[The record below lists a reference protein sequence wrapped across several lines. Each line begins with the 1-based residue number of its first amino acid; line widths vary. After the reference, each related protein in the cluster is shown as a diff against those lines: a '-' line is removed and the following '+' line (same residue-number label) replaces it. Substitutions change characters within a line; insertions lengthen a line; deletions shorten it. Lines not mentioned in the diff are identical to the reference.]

1 MGTPANTALAYSN
14 SQDNIQVLKQL
25 FSDDAWVMKDL
36 VFNKNRM
43 LSMVDKDETEM
54 GLGGS
59 YFPIPVLYDVGGGG
73 SANLGTAQTYQTAP
87 ATAQFQLTTVNVYR
101 VGSIQNQFLRASA
114 QNIGAFMPAA
124 KMNVK
129 SLYMGAAND
138 IAYQMFSDG
147 SGVRGTFGANGGSGT
162 IASGVIT
169 LDNLGQVYQ
178 FSVNMALNAFSI
190 SGQTATQSTGG
201 AIGYVIGVDTGAG
214 TVTVSAT
221 LQGAAG
227 TPSNW
232 STSFPYLGRAGDTLF
247 STNGLNSAN
256 MLCIAGLGAWIPSVA
271 PGPSDSF
278 FTQNRSVSPTKLAG
292 LRFAGSAESIQDC
305 LIDGT
310 NQLAA
315 QSSEAGDPDVI
326 FTNPV
331 SYQTLV
337 KNLTG
342 QGQYQMIRAKINEEV
357 EISFKALVLPT
368 ANGEI
373 SIIQDRNCPAQTAY
387 ILTMKTWK
395 LRSLGKI
402 PQFLTFPG
410 FYDMLGFPIPGQDA
424 VEIRVGGYLNL
435 TCNAPGAN
443 AVVQLPQ

>member
-1 MGTPANTALAYSN
+1 MGTPANPALAYSN
-14 SQDNIQVLKQL
+14 SQDNLQVLKQL
-25 FSDDAWVMKDL
+25 YSDDAWVMKDL
-36 VFNKNRM
+36 VFNKNRF

-54 GLGGS
+54 GLGGLN
-59 YFPIPVLYDVGGGG
+59 FPIPVLYDVGGGG

-87 ATAQFQLTTVNVYR
+87 ATASFLLTTVNVYR

-138 IAYQMFSDG
+138 IAYQMFADG
-147 SGVRGTFGANGGSGT
+147 SGTRGSYGVGSGS
-162 IASGVIT
+162 ISNGVIT
-169 LDNLGQVYQ
+169 LDNLGMVYQ
-178 FSVNMALNAFSI
+178 FSVNMALVSYSI
-190 SGQTATQSTGG
+190 SGATATQSTGG
-201 AIGYVIGVDTGAG
+201 AIGYVIAVDTGAG
-214 TVTVSAT
+214 TITVSAT
-221 LQGAAG
+221 LQGNAG
-227 TPSNW
+227 TPSSW
-232 STSFPYLGRAGDTLF
+232 STAFPYLGRAGDTLF
-247 STNGLNSAN
+247 SSNGLLSAN
-256 MLCIAGLGAWIPSVA
+256 MLCIAGLGAWIPSTA
-271 PGPSDSF
+271 PASNDSF
-278 FTQNRSVSPTKLAG
+278 FTVNRSVSPTKLAG
-292 LRFAGSAESIQDC
+292 LRFTGQSESIQDC
-305 LIDGT
+305 LIDAT

-326 FTNPV
+326 FINPV

-337 KNLTG
+337 KNLTV
-342 QGQYQMIRAKINEEV
+342 QGQYQMIRAKVNEEV

-373 SIIQDRNCPAQTAY
+373 SIVQDRNCPSQTAY

-435 TCNAPGAN
+435 SCNAPGAN
-443 AVVQLPQ
+443 AVALLPQ

>member
-1 MGTPANTALAYSN
+1 
-14 SQDNIQVLKQL
+14 
-25 FSDDAWVMKDL
+25 
-36 VFNKNRM
+36 
-43 LSMVDKDETEM
+43 MVDKDETEM
-54 GLGGS
+54 GLGGLN
-59 YFPIPVLYDVGGGG
+59 FPIPVLYDVGGGG

-87 ATAQFQLTTVNVYR
+87 ATASFLLTTVNVYR

-129 SLYMGAAND
+129 SLYMGASND
-138 IAYQMFSDG
+138 IAFQMFSDG
-147 SGVRGTFGANGGSGT
+147 SGVRGTFGLGSGS
-162 IASGVIT
+162 INAGVIT
-169 LDNLGQVYQ
+169 LDNLGMVYQ

-190 SGQTATQSTGG
+190 SGSTATQSTGG
-201 AIGYVIGVDTGAG
+201 AIGYVVAVDTGAG
-214 TVTVSAT
+214 TVTVSPT

-227 TPSNW
+227 TPSGW
-232 STSFPYLGRAGDTLF
+232 STAFPNLGRVGDTLF

-256 MLCIAGLGAWIPSVA
+256 MLCIAGLGSWVPSVA

-278 FTQNRSVSPTKLAG
+278 FAQNRSVSPTKLAG
-292 LRFAGSAESIQDC
+292 LRFQGQSESIQDC
-305 LIDGT
+305 LIDAT

-315 QSSEAGDPDVI
+315 QSSEAGDPDAI
-326 FTNPV
+326 FINPI

-342 QGQYQMIRAKINEEV
+342 QGQYQMIRAKVNEEV

-402 PQFLTFPG
+402 PQFLTFPV

-435 TCNAPGAN
+435 SCNAPGAN
-443 AVVQLPQ
+443 AVVALPQ

>member
-1 MGTPANTALAYSN
+1 MGTPANPAIAYSN
-14 SQDNIQVLKQL
+14 SQDNLQVLKQL
-25 FSDDAWVMKDL
+25 YSDDSWVMKDL
-36 VFNKNRM
+36 VFNKNRF

-54 GLGGS
+54 GLGGAN
-59 YFPIPVLYDVGGGG
+59 FPIPVLYDVGGGG
-73 SANLGTAQTYQTAP
+73 SANLGTAQTHQTAP
-87 ATAQFQLTTVNVYR
+87 ATASFLLTTVNVYR

-147 SGVRGTFGANGGSGT
+147 SGVRGTYGLGSGSIT
-162 IASGVIT
+162 NGVIQ

-178 FSVNMALNAFSI
+178 FSVNMALNSFSI
-190 SGQTATQSTGG
+190 SGTTATQSSGG
-201 AIGYVIGVDTGAG
+201 AIGYVIAVDTGAG
-214 TVTVSAT
+214 TITVSPT
-221 LQGAAG
+221 QQGSAG
-227 TPSNW
+227 TPASW
-232 STSFPYLGRAGDTLF
+232 SSSFPYLGRAGDTLF
-247 STNGLNSAN
+247 SANGLASAN

-271 PGPSDSF
+271 PSPSDNF

-292 LRFAGSAESIQDC
+292 LRFSGSSESIQDC
-305 LIDGT
+305 LIDAT

-326 FTNPV
+326 FINPV
-331 SYQTLV
+331 SYQTLT

-342 QGQYQMIRAKINEEV
+342 QGVYQMIRAKVNEEV

-373 SIIQDRNCPAQTAY
+373 SIIQDRNCPSQTAY

-435 TCNAPGAN
+435 SCNAPGAN
-443 AVVQLPQ
+443 AVVTLPQ

>member
-1 MGTPANTALAYSN
+1 MATPANPAIAYSN
-14 SQDNIQVLKQL
+14 SQDNLQVLKQL
-25 FSDDAWVMKDL
+25 YSEDAWVMKDL
-36 VFNKNRM
+36 VFNKNRF

-54 GLGGS
+54 GLGGLN
-59 YFPIPVLYDVGGGG
+59 FPIPVLYDVGGGG

-87 ATAQFQLTTVNVYR
+87 ATASFLLTTVNIYR

-138 IAYQMFSDG
+138 IAQQMFSDG
-147 SGVRGTFGANGGSGT
+147 SGTRGTFGLGSGS
-162 IASGVIT
+162 IVNGVIT
-169 LDNLGQVYQ
+169 LDNLGMVYQ
-178 FSVNMALNAFSI
+178 FSVNMALNSFSI

-201 AIGYVIGVDTGAG
+201 ALGYVIAVDTGAG
-214 TVTVSAT
+214 TVTVSPT
-221 LQGAAG
+221 QQGAAG

-232 STSFPYLGRAGDTLF
+232 SSAFPYLGRAGDTNF
-247 STNGLNSAN
+247 AVNGLNSAN

-271 PGPSDSF
+271 PSGSDSF
-278 FTQNRSVSPTKLAG
+278 FSQNRSVSPTKLAG
-292 LRFAGSAESIQDC
+292 LRFAGSSESIQDC
-305 LIDGT
+305 LIDAT

-326 FTNPV
+326 FINPV

-342 QGQYQMIRAKINEEV
+342 QGQYQMIRAKVNEEV

-410 FYDMLGFPIPGQDA
+410 FYDMLGFPIPGADA

-435 TCNAPGAN
+435 SCNAPGAN
-443 AVVQLPQ
+443 AVVALPQ

>member
-1 MGTPANTALAYSN
+1 MGTPANTSLAYSN
-14 SQDNIQVLKQL
+14 SQDNLQVLKQL
-25 FSDDAWVMKDL
+25 YSDDSWVMKDL
-36 VFNKNRM
+36 VFNKNRF
-43 LSMVDKDETEM
+43 LTMVDKDETEM
-54 GLGGS
+54 GLGGLN
-59 YFPIPVLYDVGGGG
+59 FPIPVLYDVGGGG

-87 ATAQFQLTTVNVYR
+87 ATASFLVTTVNVYR

-138 IAYQMFSDG
+138 IAYQMFADG
-147 SGVRGTFGANGGSGT
+147 SGTRGSFGASGGSGS
-162 IASGVIT
+162 ISSGVIT
-169 LDNLGQVYQ
+169 LDNLGMVYQ
-178 FSVNMALNAFSI
+178 FSVNQALNSYSI
-190 SGQTATQSTGG
+190 SGATATQSTGG
-201 AIGYVIGVDTGAG
+201 AIGYVIGVDTGLG

-247 STNGLNSAN
+247 SSNGLLSAN
-256 MLCIAGLGAWIPSVA
+256 MLCIAGLGAWIPSTA
-271 PGPSDSF
+271 PSSGDSF

-292 LRFAGSAESIQDC
+292 LRFVGTAESIQDS
-305 LIDGT
+305 LIDAT

-326 FTNPV
+326 FINPV

-342 QGQYQMIRAKINEEV
+342 QGQYQMIRAKVNEEV

-373 SIIQDRNCPAQTAY
+373 SIIQDRNCPSQTAY

-443 AVVQLPQ
+443 AVVSLPQ

>member
-1 MGTPANTALAYSN
+1 MGAPANPALAYSN
-14 SQDNIQVLKQL
+14 SQDNLQVLKQL
-25 FSDDAWVMKDL
+25 YSDDAWVMKDL
-36 VFNKNRM
+36 VFNKNRF

-54 GLGGS
+54 GLGGLN
-59 YFPIPVLYDVGGGG
+59 FPIPVLYDVGGGG
-73 SANLGTAQTYQTAP
+73 SANLGSAQTYQTAP
-87 ATAQFQLTTVNVYR
+87 ATASFLLTTVNVYR

-138 IAYQMFSDG
+138 IAYQMFADG
-147 SGVRGTFGANGGSGT
+147 SGARGTYGLGSGS
-162 IASGVIT
+162 INSGVIT

-178 FSVNMALNAFSI
+178 FSVNMALNSFSI
-190 SGQTATQSTGG
+190 SGSTATQSTGN
-201 AIGYVIGVDTGAG
+201 AIGYVIAVDTSAG
-214 TVTVSAT
+214 TVTVSPT

-227 TPSNW
+227 TPSGW
-232 STSFPYLGRAGDTLF
+232 STSFPYLGRVGDTSF
-247 STNGLNSAN
+247 ASNGLNSAN
-256 MLCIAGLGAWIPSVA
+256 MLCIAGLGAWIPDTA

-292 LRFAGSAESIQDC
+292 LRFAGQSESIQDC
-305 LIDGT
+305 LIDAV

-326 FTNPV
+326 FINPV

-342 QGQYQMIRAKINEEV
+342 QGQYQMIRAKVNEEV

-373 SIIQDRNCPAQTAY
+373 SIIQDRNCPAQKAY

-435 TCNAPGAN
+435 SCNAPGAN

>member
-14 SQDNIQVLKQL
+14 SQDNLQVLKQL
-25 FSDDAWVMKDL
+25 YSDDSWVMKDL
-36 VFNKNRM
+36 VFNKNRF

-54 GLGGS
+54 GLGGLN
-59 YFPIPVLYDVGGGG
+59 FPIPVLYDVGGGG

-87 ATAQFQLTTVNVYR
+87 ATASFLLTTVNVYR

-138 IAYQMFSDG
+138 IAYQMFADG
-147 SGVRGTFGANGGSGT
+147 SGTRGTYGLGSGSIT
-162 IASGVIT
+162 SGVIT

-178 FSVNMALNAFSI
+178 FSVNMALNSFSV
-190 SGQTATQSTGG
+190 SGATATQSTGG
-201 AIGYVIGVDTGAG
+201 AIGYVIAVDTGAG
-214 TVTVSAT
+214 TITVSAT

-227 TPSNW
+227 TPTNW

-247 STNGLNSAN
+247 SSNGLLSAN
-256 MLCIAGLGAWIPSVA
+256 MLCIAGLGAWIPSTA
-271 PGPSDSF
+271 PASNDSF

-292 LRFAGSAESIQDC
+292 LRFAGQTESIQDC
-305 LIDGT
+305 LIDAT

-326 FTNPV
+326 FINPV

-373 SIIQDRNCPAQTAY
+373 SIIQDRNCPAATSY

-435 TCNAPGAN
+435 SCNAPGAN
-443 AVVQLPQ
+443 AVVALPQ

>member
-1 MGTPANTALAYSN
+1 MGTPANPALAYSN
-14 SQDNIQVLKQL
+14 SQDNLQILKQL
-25 FSDDAWVMKDL
+25 YSDDAWVMKDL
-36 VFNKNRM
+36 VFNKNRF

-54 GLGGS
+54 GLGGLN
-59 YFPIPVLYDVGGGG
+59 FPIPVLYDVGGGG

-87 ATAQFQLTTVNVYR
+87 ATASFLLTTVNVYR

-138 IAYQMFSDG
+138 IAYQMFADG
-147 SGVRGTFGANGGSGT
+147 SGVRGTYGLGSGS
-162 IASGVIT
+162 INNGVIQ

-178 FSVNMALNAFSI
+178 FSVNMALNSFSI
-190 SGQTATQSTGG
+190 SGATATQSTGG

-214 TVTVSAT
+214 TITVSAT

-227 TPSNW
+227 TPASW
-232 STSFPYLGRAGDTLF
+232 SSAFPYLGRAGDTLF
-247 STNGLNSAN
+247 SSNGLLSAN
-256 MLCIAGLGAWIPSVA
+256 MLCIAGLGAWIPSA
-271 PGPSDSF
+271 SPAANDAF
-278 FTQNRSVSPTKLAG
+278 FTVNRSVSPTKLAG
-292 LRFAGSAESIQDC
+292 LRFAGSSESIQDC
-305 LIDGT
+305 LIDAT

-326 FTNPV
+326 FSNPV
-331 SYQTLV
+331 SYQTRV

-342 QGQYQMIRAKINEEV
+342 QGQYQMIRAKVNEEV

-435 TCNAPGAN
+435 SCNAPGAN
-443 AVVQLPQ
+443 AVVALPQ